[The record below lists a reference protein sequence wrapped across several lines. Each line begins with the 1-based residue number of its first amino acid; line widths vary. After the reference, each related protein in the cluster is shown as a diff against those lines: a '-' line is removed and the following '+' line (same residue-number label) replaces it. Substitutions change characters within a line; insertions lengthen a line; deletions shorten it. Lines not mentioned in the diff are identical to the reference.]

1 MSRSRF
7 VTNFLPGEL
16 SVQVHQIFL
25 KLWGT
30 YCTSGYQVRYATAL
44 CNKKTKSDRQA
55 KTTLAKLA
63 QFCGPARPRHLL
75 GGAFMSA
82 RVEELKRG
90 ANAAV
95 SRLEFSLALAH
106 LDEAIAL
113 SPSAALLFS
122 NRAYVHEMLQQP
134 ERALS
139 DAERSVQLAPEYA
152 KGHLRRG
159 RALIALGRFD
169 DASERLQLASQ
180 RRRPF
185 LRCTTS

>member
-1 MSRSRF
+1 MYKSTRTF
-7 VTNFLPGEL
+7 KPIG
-16 SVQVHQIFL
+16 
-25 KLWGT
+25 
-30 YCTSGYQVRYATAL
+30 YCTRGTSGYQVPVCHSSRYV
-44 CNKKTKSDRQA
+44 TKSDPPSQKPA
-55 KTTLAKLA
+55 LAKLA

-169 DASERLQLASQ
+169 DASERLQLAAQ